1 MEFFT
6 NFIDWFKNIID
17 TVWGFLTGFIEN
29 LVLLFKYIGIASK
42 MAYDLIAG
50 LPDWLQVFGT
60 VTILVSVIFMIL
72 GRETGG
78 DKSD

>member
-1 MEFFT
+1 MEFIT
-6 NFIDWFKNIID
+6 NFIDWIKNLID
-17 TVWGFLTGFIEN
+17 SVVDFFTGFVEN
-29 LVLLFKYIGIASK
+29 LVLLFKYIGIAAN

-60 VTILVSVIFMIL
+60 VTIIVSVIFMIL
-72 GRETGG
+72 GRDTGG

>member
-1 MEFFT
+1 MEFIT
-6 NFIDWFKNIID
+6 NFIDWIKNLID
-17 TVWGFLTGFIEN
+17 GVVDFFTGFIEN
-29 LVLLFKYIGIASK
+29 LVLLFKYIGIAAN
-42 MAYDLIAG
+42 MAYELIAG

-60 VTILVSVIFMIL
+60 VTIVVSVIFMIL

>member
-1 MEFFT
+1 MEFIT
-6 NFIDWFKNIID
+6 NFIDWIKNIID
-17 TVWGFLTGFIEN
+17 SVVDFFTGFIEN
-29 LVLLFKYIGIASK
+29 LVLLFKYIGIAAS

-60 VTILVSVIFMIL
+60 VTIVVSVIFMIL

>member
-1 MEFFT
+1 MQFLT
-6 NFIDWFKNIID
+6 DFIDWIKNLID
-17 TVWGFLTGFIEN
+17 TVVDFFTGFIEN
-29 LVLLFKYIGIASK
+29 LVLLFKYIGIAAN

-60 VTILVSVIFMIL
+60 VTVVVSVIFMIL

-78 DKSD
+78 SKSD

>member
-1 MEFFT
+1 MEFIT
-6 NFIDWFKNIID
+6 NFIDWIKNIID
-17 TVWGFLTGFIEN
+17 TVVDFFTGFIEN
-29 LVLLFKYIGIASK
+29 LVLLFKYIGIAAN

-60 VTILVSVIFMIL
+60 VTIVVSVIFMIL

-78 DKSD
+78 DKTD

>member
-29 LVLLFKYIGIASK
+29 LVLLFKYIGIAANL
-42 MAYDLIAG
+42 AYQLIAG

-72 GRETGG
+72 GRDTGG
-78 DKSD
+78 DKTD

>member
-1 MEFFT
+1 MQFIT
-6 NFIDWFKNIID
+6 DFIDWIKNLID
-17 TVWGFLTGFIEN
+17 TVVDFFTGFIEN
-29 LVLLFKYIGIASK
+29 FVLLFKYIGIAAN

-60 VTILVSVIFMIL
+60 VTIIVSVIFMIL

-78 DKSD
+78 SKSD

>member
-17 TVWGFLTGFIEN
+17 SVFGFFSGLIDNT
-29 LVLLFKYIGIASK
+29 VLLFKYIGIAAEL
-42 MAYDLIAG
+42 AYNLIAG

-60 VTILVSVIFMIL
+60 VTIVVSVIFMIL

-78 DKSD
+78 DKID

>member
-1 MEFFT
+1 MEFIT
-6 NFIDWFKNIID
+6 NFIDWIKNIID
-17 TVWGFLTGFIEN
+17 SVVDFFTGFIEN
-29 LVLLFKYIGIASK
+29 LVLLFKYIGIAAN

-60 VTILVSVIFMIL
+60 VTIVVSVIFMIL

>member
-1 MEFFT
+1 MEFIT
-6 NFIDWFKNIID
+6 NFIDWIKNLID
-17 TVWGFLTGFIEN
+17 GVVDFFTGFIEN
-29 LVLLFKYIGIASK
+29 LVLLFKYIGIAAN

-60 VTILVSVIFMIL
+60 VTIVVSVIFMIL

>member
-1 MEFFT
+1 MQFIT
-6 NFIDWFKNIID
+6 DFIDWIKNLID
-17 TVWGFLTGFIEN
+17 TVVDFFTGFIEN
-29 LVLLFKYIGIASK
+29 LVLLFKYIGIAAN

-50 LPDWLQVFGT
+50 LPDWLQIFGT
-60 VTILVSVIFMIL
+60 VTIVVSVIFMIL

>member
-1 MEFFT
+1 MQFIT
-6 NFIDWFKNIID
+6 DFIDWIKNLID
-17 TVWGFLTGFIEN
+17 SVVDFFTGFIEN
-29 LVLLFKYIGIASK
+29 LVLLFKYIGIAAN

-60 VTILVSVIFMIL
+60 VTVVVSVIFMIL

>member
-1 MEFFT
+1 MEFIT
-6 NFIDWFKNIID
+6 NFIDWIKNIID
-17 TVWGFLTGFIEN
+17 SVVDFFTGFIEN
-29 LVLLFKYIGIASK
+29 LVLLFKYIGIAAS
-42 MAYDLIAG
+42 MAYDLISG

-60 VTILVSVIFMIL
+60 VTIVVSVIFMIL

>member
-29 LVLLFKYIGIASK
+29 LVLLFKYIGIAANL
-42 MAYDLIAG
+42 AYQLIAG

-78 DKSD
+78 DKTD

>member
-1 MEFFT
+1 MQFIT
-6 NFIDWFKNIID
+6 DFIDWIKNLID
-17 TVWGFLTGFIEN
+17 TVVDFFTGFIEN
-29 LVLLFKYIGIASK
+29 LVLLFKYIGIAAN

-60 VTILVSVIFMIL
+60 VTIVVSVIFMIL

>member
-1 MEFFT
+1 MQFLT
-6 NFIDWFKNIID
+6 DFIDWIKNLID
-17 TVWGFLTGFIEN
+17 TVVDFFTGFIEN
-29 LVLLFKYIGIASK
+29 LVLLFKYIGIAAN

-60 VTILVSVIFMIL
+60 VTIVVSVIFMIL

>member
-1 MEFFT
+1 MTFIT
-6 NFIDWFKNIID
+6 DFIDWIKNLID
-17 TVWGFLTGFIEN
+17 TVVDFFTGFIEN
-29 LVLLFKYIGIASK
+29 LVLLFKYIGIAAN

-60 VTILVSVIFMIL
+60 VTIVVSVIFMIL

>member
-1 MEFFT
+1 MEFIT
-6 NFIDWFKNIID
+6 NFIDWIKNLID

-29 LVLLFKYIGIASK
+29 LVLLFKYIGIAANL
-42 MAYDLIAG
+42 AYDLIAG